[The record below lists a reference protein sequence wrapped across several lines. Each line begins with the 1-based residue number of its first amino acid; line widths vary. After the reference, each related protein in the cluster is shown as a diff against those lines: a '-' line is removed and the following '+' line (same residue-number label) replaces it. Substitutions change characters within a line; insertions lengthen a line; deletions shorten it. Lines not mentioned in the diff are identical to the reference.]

1 MDRRSVTP
9 RRAIAAI
16 AGFGL
21 SAAGLYFALRNLTW
35 SDLESQLQA
44 LDWRWV
50 LLSALFTTITYTAQ
64 GFRWGVLLERGAGWT
79 ATRAVYV
86 GLFLNEILPL
96 RPGEAIRVWLAARKL
111 DRSLWS
117 VVPSVVVERLMDGFW
132 LALGLAMTSLFVP
145 LPRNLEQHTGWL
157 FAGVGGI
164 LLAIWILAKTWLAKH
179 QLAWNRQA
187 WALTAASLLA
197 YGVAFWAAIR
207 ADNLH
212 LTIAE
217 GCAVMLI
224 VRLGTLLPAAPA
236 NLGTHQFATVWGLA
250 LFGVS
255 QSAGAAASLVIFAI
269 LTVPLLVIGA
279 LACFGEGLSFG
290 EIRKIDLT
298 VTQPVVP
305 SET

>member
-1 MDRRSVTP
+1 MDRRPVTAK
-9 RRAIAAI
+9 RAIAAI

-21 SAAGLYFALRNLTW
+21 SAAGLYFSLRGLTW
-35 SDLESQLQA
+35 SSLEAQLQSV
-44 LDWRWV
+44 DWSWV
-50 LLSALFTTITYTAQ
+50 VVSTLLTTFGFVVQ
-64 GFRWGVLLERGAGWT
+64 GFRWGVLLEPGAGWK

-86 GLFLNEILPL
+86 GLFLNEILPF
-96 RPGEAIRVWLAARKL
+96 RPGEAVRVWLAARKL

-132 LALGLAMTSLFVP
+132 LVLALAAMSLFVP
-145 LPRNLEQHTGWL
+145 LPQNLQQHRVWL
-157 FAGVGGI
+157 FVGVGGI
-164 LLAIWILAKTWLAKH
+164 LLLIWILGKTWLAKH

-187 WALTAASLLA
+187 WVLSAVSLVLQ
-197 YGVAFWAAIR
+197 GLAFWAAIR
-207 ADNLH
+207 ADNLR

-224 VRLGTLLPAAPA
+224 VRLGTALPAAPA

-255 QSAGAAASLVIFAI
+255 QAVGAAASLVIFAI
-269 LTVPLLVIGA
+269 LTVPLVVIGA

-290 EIRKIDLT
+290 EIRKIDLD
-298 VTQPVVP
+298 VTQPLTDP
-305 SET
+305 RT